1 MYIAMILTMLHTTHY
16 TLQSVVLTLH
26 KPATDKAV
34 HWDEAVI
41 DNEHMGKK
49 TSKCK
54 HCVASWYGLYNIG
67 RGTIKL

>member
-1 MYIAMILTMLHTTHY
+1 M
-16 TLQSVVLTLH
+16 VLTLH

-54 HCVASWYGLYNIG
+54 STVLPAGLEGQSTFVQYFEILSN
-67 RGTIKL
+67 TSTS

>member
-1 MYIAMILTMLHTTHY
+1 
-16 TLQSVVLTLH
+16 VVLTLH

-54 HCVASWYGLYNIG
+54 NTISTVLPAGLEG
-67 RGTIKL
+67 QSTFVQVL